1 MASDKSLAQ
10 KISCAYQS
18 TYGQLVRFFH
28 KRTGN
33 YHDADDLSQDVF
45 TLWLNRKEQTPV
57 QEQRAFLF
65 KIANHVLID
74 HWRKNQK
81 QKDIYQDDCELDD
94 AAQSYATELDP
105 GYVLEHQ
112 QRLDLL
118 SEAIETLPPRRREA
132 FVLYRFDGLSQSEI
146 AEQMEISISM
156 VEKHIAAALL
166 HCKRYVDAGQEKC
179 TNDE

>member
-1 MASDKSLAQ
+1 MASDKPMAQ

-18 TYGQLVRFFH
+18 TYGQLVRFFQ

-33 YHDADDLSQDVF
+33 CHDADDLSQDVF

-81 QKDIYQDDCELDD
+81 QKNIYQDDYEVEE
-94 AAQSYATELDP
+94 ATQHYTTELDP
-105 GYVLEHQ
+105 GCVLEHQ
-112 QRLDLL
+112 QRLMLL
-118 SEAIETLPPRRREA
+118 NEALTLLPPRRREA

-146 AEQMEISISM
+146 AERMEISISM

-166 HCKRYVDAGQEKC
+166 HCKRYVDAGQKDSSH
-179 TNDE
+179 DE

>member
-1 MASDKSLAQ
+1 MTSDKSLAQ

-18 TYGQLVRFFH
+18 TYGQLVRFFQ

-33 YHDADDLSQDVF
+33 HHDADDLSQDVF

-81 QKDIYQDDCELDD
+81 QKNIYQEDYQLED
-94 AAQSYATELDP
+94 AVQTYTTELDP
-105 GYVLEHQ
+105 GHVLEHQ

-118 SEAIETLPPRRREA
+118 LILFLPA
-132 FVLYRFDGLSQSEI
+132 
-146 AEQMEISISM
+146 
-156 VEKHIAAALL
+156 VEKLLFFIALMDYHKAKLQN
-166 HCKRYVDAGQEKC
+166 KWKFR
-179 TNDE
+179 

>member
-1 MASDKSLAQ
+1 MTSDKSLAQ
-10 KISCAYQS
+10 KSVVPTNQPMVNLYVFQ
-18 TYGQLVRFFH
+18 

-33 YHDADDLSQDVF
+33 HHDADDLSQDVF

-81 QKDIYQDDCELDD
+81 QKNIYQEDYQLED
-94 AAQSYATELDP
+94 AVQTYTTELDP
-105 GYVLEHQ
+105 GHVLEHQ

-118 SEAIETLPPRRREA
+118 TQAIDTLPPRRREA
-132 FVLYRFDGLSQSEI
+132 FYSLS
-146 AEQMEISISM
+146 
-156 VEKHIAAALL
+156 L
-166 HCKRYVDAGQEKC
+166 
-179 TNDE
+179 

>member
-94 AAQSYATELDP
+94 AAQSYTTELDP
-105 GYVLEHQ
+105 G
-112 QRLDLL
+112 
-118 SEAIETLPPRRREA
+118 
-132 FVLYRFDGLSQSEI
+132 
-146 AEQMEISISM
+146 
-156 VEKHIAAALL
+156 
-166 HCKRYVDAGQEKC
+166 
-179 TNDE
+179 

>member
-1 MASDKSLAQ
+1 MAKS
-10 KISCAYQS
+10 
-18 TYGQLVRFFH
+18 
-28 KRTGN
+28 KRTN
-33 YHDADDLSQDVF
+33 SC
-45 TLWLNRKEQTPV
+45 P
-57 QEQRAFLF
+57 RAACFLF

-81 QKDIYQDDCELDD
+81 QKNIYQEDYQLED
-94 AAQSYATELDP
+94 AVQTYTTELDP
-105 GYVLEHQ
+105 GHVLEHQ

-118 SEAIETLPPRRREA
+118 TQAIDTLPPRRREA
-132 FVLYRFDGLSQSEI
+132 FILYRFDGLSQSEI